1 MFGLDAG
8 LLLGTIKQY
17 SEMMIKNLN
26 STVMSLLMSFMIID
40 LVLSFLYDESKDM
53 DIFMKLMKKV
63 LYYSFFV
70 WLIQGYNEIIFKT
83 LMGGAI
89 QLANVA
95 SGKGSST
102 TLDVDMIA
110 QFGADAGDVT
120 AVFGASIGA
129 AFLDWFGVES
139 VATVIMFGAMGYI
152 IFFIMLYVQILTV
165 FAKFYL
171 ISAYSYILIP
181 FGVFNKTQDIALKAI
196 NGLFSQAIEIFVLV
210 VILNL
215 ASEFMIGTFAPTMAL
230 KLDGVQ
236 AIKENLFTKL
246 AVLTFIFFLINK
258 AGSIASAMLS
268 GAIASLGIGAEA
280 GSRGVNNAVSAPGR
294 VFGNMADNA
303 SSSSRKDYGE
313 GFQRAFRKDS
323 HAANA
328 YRKAADHMK
337 KMFK

>member
-8 LLLGTIKQY
+8 LLLNAVKQY

-26 STVMSLLMSFMIID
+26 PTVMSLLMSFMMMD
-40 LVLSFLYDESKDM
+40 LVLSFLFDDSEGM

-63 LYYSFFV
+63 LYYGFFI
-70 WLIQGYNEIIFKT
+70 WLIQGYSVIIFKT

-110 QFGADAGDVT
+110 QFGADAGDVA
-120 AVFGASIGA
+120 AVFGASVGA
-129 AFLDWFGVES
+129 AILDWFGVES
-139 VATVIMFGAMGYI
+139 VATVVMFGAMGYI
-152 IFFIMLYVQILTV
+152 MFFIMLYVQILTI

-171 ISAYSYILIP
+171 ISGYAFLLIP
-181 FGVFNKTQDIALKAI
+181 FGVFSKTKDIALKAI

-215 ASEFMIGTFAPTMAL
+215 ASEFMIGSFAPTMAL
-230 KLDGVQ
+230 KLDGIA
-236 AIKENLFTKL
+236 AIKKNLFSKF
-246 AVLTFIFFLINK
+246 AVLIFLFLLINK

-268 GAIASLGIGAEA
+268 GAIASLGIGAET
-280 GSRGVNNAVSAPGR
+280 GGRGFSSATSAPGKAI
-294 VFGNMADNA
+294 GGSMEKA
-303 SSSSRKDYGE
+303 STRQGVGGPLREGSRAKSAY
-313 GFQRAFRKDS
+313 QN
-323 HAANA
+323 AANF
-328 YRKAADHMK
+328 MK
-337 KMFK
+337 NFNKK